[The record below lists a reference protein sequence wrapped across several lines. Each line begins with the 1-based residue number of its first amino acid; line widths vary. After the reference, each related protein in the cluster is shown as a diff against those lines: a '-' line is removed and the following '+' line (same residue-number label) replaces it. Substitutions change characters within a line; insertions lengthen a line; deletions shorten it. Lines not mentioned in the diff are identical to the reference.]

1 MSNSGTGKRVMLWGG
16 TLLVLGGL
24 VYALAWASSR
34 QGGGPATPSSTQAAP
49 AITKEDHIKGN
60 PLATAVLIEY
70 SDMQC
75 PACRAYY
82 PVVKRVAEELGTK
95 VQVVYRNYPLERIHK
110 NARLAATSAEAAGK
124 QGKFWEMHDMLFDN
138 QEAWSESS
146 EAKKLIVGYAASLKL
161 SLEQFEKDLADD
173 AIKKK
178 INTDLDGGT
187 AVGVGGTPT
196 FYLNGKKLESTPPNY
211 EQFKKQIEESLLRT

>member
-1 MSNSGTGKRVMLWGG
+1 MLWGG

-24 VYALAWASSR
+24 VYGLAFMSSSNSE
-34 QGGGPATPSSTQAAP
+34 GPAAPSSTQAPP
-49 AITKEDHIKGN
+49 AITKGDHIKGN

-75 PACRAYY
+75 PACKAYY
-82 PVVKRVAEELGTK
+82 PVVKRVAEELGAK

-110 NARLAATSAEAAGK
+110 NARLAATAAEAAGR
-124 QGKFWEMHDMLFDN
+124 QGKFWEMHDLLFDN
-138 QEAWSESS
+138 QEKWSES
-146 EAKKLIVGYAASLKL
+146 ADPKKLILGYAESLKL
-161 SLEQFEKDLADD
+161 SREQLEKDLSDE

-178 INTDLDGGT
+178 IDADLDGGT
-187 AVGVGGTPT
+187 AAGVQGTPT